1 MAIVNY
7 KGYVV
12 RSRPFQL
19 AADNRWT
26 MDLFIERHD
35 GDGVTTRS
43 FSTSNTFE
51 IKESA
56 DLNNLRLGC
65 QIIDGRVPGCEAP

>member
-1 MAIVNY
+1 MATVDY
-7 KGYVV
+7 KGYVI

-19 AADNRWT
+19 AADVRWT

-35 GDGVTTRS
+35 GDSFAMRS
-43 FSTSNTFE
+43 FFANDTFE
-51 IKESA
+51 TKEAA

-65 QIIDGRVPGCEAP
+65 QIIDGQVPGCVAP